1 MEGHWDHRPFIIEAP
16 LDKKVEV
23 AKLRVN
29 GGPIPANLLGYN
41 LPWEMGAPLNRKE
54 HFQWS
59 RTILTNDP
67 VAPSTGSNPP
77 QTSVSVRQD
86 IRSSNVPQRNENPL
100 TLTSLLPSKPPIPA
114 PASVQ
119 QKASASIAETA
130 VRASLAASGRRTKII
145 KRARLRPK
153 GSTADGKETHLGV
166 RLEPSTSWSLSKPEA
181 LNSIS
186 HSSTQPVKELLA
198 TRPRGIECGTG
209 LGDNEMENDRPKESP
224 AKGRTDNANCARP
237 TTKRKRKDGSGQDVE
252 GISPLRKTRKIGV
265 SFGSTPKDAKAAVH
279 HGCNARSEVGV
290 GTLLSE
296 DARLIPHFRHNHY
309 LNNTTATN
317 AVAQA
322 SIDILSTPAPPPS
335 CLGPSVVGKVDINQK
350 SISSI
355 SSLERTET
363 PHTIAG
369 AGPITSSSVSA
380 LQGDQT
386 LQGTPP
392 TAGAKK
398 RKYLALRFF
407 DSQLERRRDNGEAE
421 KTRLLDAISWLS
433 DLTLDPNKAE
443 VGAEG
448 VVFKGEVGIFL
459 FSGLPLIC
467 LSVCRESGCEVRRED
482 SNHPLA
488 KGIVCNEPFHSG
500 VH

>member
-1 MEGHWDHRPFIIEAP
+1 
-16 LDKKVEV
+16 
-23 AKLRVN
+23 
-29 GGPIPANLLGYN
+29 
-41 LPWEMGAPLNRKE
+41 MGAPLNCKE

-59 RTILTNDP
+59 NTILTNDP
-67 VAPSTGSNPP
+67 AAPSTGSNPP
-77 QTSVSVRQD
+77 QTSVSVHQD
-86 IRSSNVPQRNENPL
+86 IRSSNVPQRTENPL
-100 TLTSLLPSKPPIPA
+100 TLTPLLPSKPPIPA

-119 QKASASIAETA
+119 QKASASIAKTA
-130 VRASLAASGRRTKII
+130 VRASLATSGRRTKNT
-145 KRARLRPK
+145 KKATLMPK
-153 GSTADGKETHLGV
+153 GSTVDGKESHLGV
-166 RLEPSTSWSLSKPEA
+166 RLEPSTPWSLSKPEA

-224 AKGRTDNANCARP
+224 AKGRTDGANCAKP

-252 GISPLRKTRKIGV
+252 GISPLRKTRKVGV
-265 SFGSTPKDAKAAVH
+265 SSGSTPKDAEAAVH
-279 HGCNARSEVGV
+279 HRCNARSEVGV
-290 GTLLSE
+290 STLLSRE

-309 LNNTTATN
+309 LNNTTATS

-322 SIDILSTPAPPPS
+322 SIDVLSTPAPPPS
-335 CLGPSVVGKVDINQK
+335 GLGPSVVGKVDINQK

-363 PHTIAG
+363 PHAIAG
-369 AGPITSSSVSA
+369 AGPIIGSSVSA
-380 LQGDQT
+380 LRGGQT

-392 TAGAKK
+392 TGAAKK
-398 RKYLALRFF
+398 RKCLALRFF

-443 VGAEG
+443 IGAEG

-459 FSGLPLIC
+459 SSGLPLIC
-467 LSVCRESGCEVRRED
+467 RSVCRESGCEVRRED